1 MDGVKTAAQIAKQA
15 EEVAGMVGLG
25 ITGGRKG
32 KRGRGVTGGGV
43 TGGGLTGGKSLSRNQ
58 LLAIMNS

>member
-1 MDGVKTAAQIAKQA
+1 
-15 EEVAGMVGLG
+15 MVGLG

-32 KRGRGVTGGGV
+32 KRGRGVTGGGL
-43 TGGGLTGGKSLSRNQ
+43 TGAGLTGGKSLSRNQ